1 MMHANDGQVTPK
13 TQHLLSEIHRE
24 LDTLSSGDNSN
35 AIEVASRDLSYG
47 IEGGAA

>member
-24 LDTLSSGDNSN
+24 VFT
-35 AIEVASRDLSYG
+35 G
-47 IEGGAA
+47 IYFARAKYKGGK